1 MKARDARNVVLLWL
15 LTTVLFADVLFLG
28 NGFFQRDL
36 FRYHYPMK
44 KVVRETIAG
53 GEFPY
58 WNRYWSGGQPMAA
71 NPAYEIFYP
80 PQWLIFVG
88 SYDFGFNLHIVFH
101 VYLALIG
108 MYLLIR
114 ALGARPLTA
123 TFAALSF
130 SLSGFFLGSM
140 TTLPTFF
147 VWAWA
152 PLAGWA
158 VVRCSA
164 AGAARSRYAIA
175 AAVLSMQLLVGEPVA
190 LLQVWGL
197 LTIFVLWTRGWR
209 GFAVAAG
216 LLGAA
221 LALSA
226 VQIIPAIDHAADSVR
241 SRGFALEVVT
251 DYSMPPIRPLE
262 LFVPRLF
269 GILDSRQ
276 QAVWG
281 AEYFARRTPYLLS
294 ISCGLAVTI
303 LALGGLLARARG
315 SLAVISIGVVSYVL
329 AIGDATPFYGWL
341 YELGVRSLRYP
352 EKFMAAF
359 IFVLV
364 IFAAMVLER
373 FLDGDA
379 RIRRW
384 VRIAAWATVV
394 IAASPLLF
402 WQWSVESIHLFEVA
416 RTMWLGGVSL
426 AAAWAILALLPPGR
440 SWAYVALFILL
451 IDVAWLGREASPA
464 LPRDFWTPPPI
475 TKSLDP
481 DRKAWAIFH
490 RGEWIRDANYWNARQ
505 LPVWLLARDALLPI
519 TPAAWGLR
527 SALELDFD
535 ETALL
540 PTHDLLDLMMRYG
553 SSGAPDWSDP
563 FFETANVRYI
573 IDYAPEGLAVTK
585 VPNRGWYYSPE
596 AQATVIAIHERSN
609 EAVVDV
615 ETPSEAQLIAVV
627 TRHKYWSAYIA
638 GREMLIAPANIA
650 FQSVMVPPG
659 RHRITWR
666 YRNPL
671 ILWSGV
677 FSAAAWLV
685 AAFVITTRRRPP
697 LPLQNGS

>member
-1 MKARDARNVVLLWL
+1 MNARDGRNIVLLSL
-15 LTTVLFADVLFLG
+15 LTTVLFADVLFFG
-28 NGFFQRDL
+28 NGLFQRDL

-44 KVVRETIAG
+44 KIVRETIAG

-152 PLAGWA
+152 PLAAWA
-158 VVRCSA
+158 VVRLMA
-164 AGAARSRYAIA
+164 EQTPVRYAIA
-175 AAVLSMQLLVGEPVA
+175 AAVLSMQLLVSEPVA

-197 LTIFVLWTRGWR
+197 LTLFVLWSRGLR

-216 LLGAA
+216 LVGAA

-241 SRGFALEVVT
+241 SRGFAFDVVT
-251 DYSMPPIRPLE
+251 DYSMPVIRPLE
-262 LFVPRLF
+262 LFIPRLF

-276 QAVWG
+276 QAAWG
-281 AEYFARRTPYLLS
+281 GEYFARRTPYLLS

-329 AIGDATPFYGWL
+329 AIGNATPIYRWL

-379 RIRRW
+379 RTRRW
-384 VRIAAWATVV
+384 VRIAAWAAVL
-394 IAASPLLF
+394 ISALPLLL
-402 WQWSVESIHLFEVA
+402 WRWSVESAHLFEVA
-416 RTMWLGGVSL
+416 RTMWLGGVCI
-426 AAAWAILALLPPGR
+426 AAAWAILASLPPGR
-440 SWAYVALFILL
+440 AWSYVALFILL

-464 LPRDFWTPPPI
+464 LPRDFFTPPPV
-475 TKSLDP
+475 TKSFEP
-481 DRKAWAIFH
+481 DRQAYAIFH

-505 LPVWLLARDALLPI
+505 LPTRLLARNALLPI

-527 SALELDFD
+527 SALEIDFD

-540 PTHDLLDLMMRYG
+540 PTHVLLDLMMRYG

-563 FFETANVRYI
+563 FVETANVRYI
-573 IDYAPEGLAVTK
+573 VDYAPDGLAVTK
-585 VPNRGWYYSPE
+585 VPNRGWYYFPE
-596 AQATVIAIHERSN
+596 ARATVISVQERAN
-609 EAVVDV
+609 EAIVDV
-615 ETPSEAQLIAVV
+615 ETQAEAQLIAVV

-685 AAFVITTRRRPP
+685 VAFVITTRRPPRPP
-697 LPLQNGS
+697 LQSGS